1 MNQNQ
6 LLEKINQI
14 TSGNAYLVGGFVRDF
29 LLGKEPRDI
38 DLVVAGSACETIN
51 SLAEN
56 TGIKTVVLDWKHD
69 LIRVIL
75 ANNHLDVTGLNGSSL
90 RKDLLRRDLTLNA
103 IALPLNAYLSGND
116 WTSQIIDPLGGR
128 EDIHRRVIRTCTSR
142 SFEEDPLRV
151 LRAVRLKQQLNFDIE
166 QNTLKLASSMQN
178 SLTTVPGERI
188 WEELCHIFQLSGSGE
203 ALAFLERQTRALEQI
218 FPETGPM
225 REMEQNYYHADNVW
239 EHCLN
244 TLMLFEEILD
254 GDRVD
259 GEIKAKVFDYLE
271 KPLGGAR
278 KRLPVVK
285 LACLFHDLG
294 KLKTRGEREDGR
306 ITFYGHHTSGGPMAE
321 KISGRLK
328 FSTRELKLLRLLVEW
343 HMQPLFLYKDYPS
356 SARSVLRFFRNL
368 GEETPACLMLS
379 LADVSSSRM
388 STGRD
393 DLAHRYQNYIL
404 ELLAWYFK
412 EKESLLNFSP
422 LLTGNDICR
431 IFELEPSPLIGRL
444 KESLLEAQMAGK
456 VKTRQGALDYL
467 KVLIAAD
474 KAGRNRT

>member
-6 LLEKINQI
+6 LLKKINQI
-14 TSGNAYLVGGFVRDF
+14 TSGNAYLVGGFVRDL

-38 DLVVAGSACETIN
+38 DLVVAGSARETIN
-51 SLAEN
+51 RLAEN
-56 TGIKTVVLDWKHD
+56 TGIKTVILDEKHD

-75 ANNHLDVTGLNGSSL
+75 SSIHLDVTGLNGSSL
-90 RKDLLRRDLTLNA
+90 KKDLLRRDFTLNA
-103 IALPLNAYLSGND
+103 IALPLNAYLPGDD
-116 WTSQIIDPLGGR
+116 WTSQIIDPLNGR
-128 EDIHRRVIRTCTSR
+128 GDIHKRVIRACSTK

-151 LRAVRLKQQLNFDIE
+151 LRAVRLKQQLNFVIE
-166 QNTLKLASSMQN
+166 QNTLELASNMQN

-188 WEELCHIFQLSGSGE
+188 WEELCHIFQLSSSGE

-218 FPETGPM
+218 FPEIGPM
-225 REMEQNYYHADNVW
+225 RETEQNHYHADNVW
-239 EHCLN
+239 EHCLK

-254 GDRVD
+254 GHLLT
-259 GEIKAKVFDYLE
+259 GEIKTKVFDYLE
-271 KPLGGAR
+271 KPLGGVR

-294 KLKTRGEREDGR
+294 KSKTRGEREDGR
-306 ITFYGHHTSGGPMAE
+306 ITFYGHHTAGGPLAE
-321 KISGRLK
+321 TIASRLK
-328 FSTRELKLLRLLVEW
+328 FSKRESKLLRLLVEW
-343 HMQPLFLYKDYPS
+343 HMQSLFLYKDYPS
-356 SARSVLRFFRNL
+356 SARSVLRFFHNL
-368 GEETPACLMLS
+368 GEETPACLLLS
-379 LADVSSSRM
+379 LADVSSSRI

-393 DLAHRYQNYIL
+393 DLAQMYQNYIL

-412 EKESLLNFSP
+412 EKELLLNFSP

-444 KESLLEAQMAGK
+444 KESLLEAQMVGK

-474 KAGRNRT
+474 KLR